1 MFNKLKALFV
11 VEDENSKTAK
21 PPVVEK
27 KEKVES
33 AAEVAVPSSEDIE
46 VEPGAKPTAKFVNV
60 LMKAIDEANQKG
72 FDYLEYKQS
81 LQSLSGID
89 MNVETQ
95 YQSALAMAKTMGASA
110 DSLIKSAAF
119 YQDILKREDA
129 KFQTALQQQMS
140 KQITGRKTDLQKYE
154 QVIIDKKKMI
164 EKLTKEIAAHE
175 AQLKKLKT
183 GMSGAQ
189 GKLENTRK
197 GFAIAYHT
205 VFDQIDKDIQ
215 QMKKIKS

>member
-1 MFNKLKALFV
+1 MFKKLKALFV
-11 VEDENSKTAK
+11 VEDPTAPATK
-21 PPVVEK
+21 EPTKDKVEK
-27 KEKVES
+27 VAS
-33 AAEVAVPSSEDIE
+33 AEQVAVPSSEDIK

-81 LQSLSGID
+81 LQSLSGMD
-89 MNVETQ
+89 MNIETQ

-110 DSLIKSAAF
+110 DGLIKSATF

-129 KFQTALQQQMS
+129 KFQRALQQQMN
-140 KQITGRKTDLQKYE
+140 KQITGRKTDLQKHE
-154 QVIIDKKKMI
+154 QVILEKKKLI
-164 EKLTKEIAAHE
+164 EKLTLEIKEHE
-175 AQLKKLKT
+175 AQLKKLKS